1 MPQVDAAVARHW
13 AATTGAALAGT
24 LVHVPLLLGSA
35 HDLHVPVQLLAQ
47 QTPCWQKPELH
58 SLPAVQVSPRGCLVQ
73 MPPLQMFGATQSAS
87 AVQVILQDW
96 LVVSHW

>member
-1 MPQVDAAVARHW
+1 MPQVDAAVAAHW
-13 AATTGAALAGT
+13 VATTGAAPAEML
-24 LVHVPLLLGSA
+24 LQVPLLLVSA

-58 SLPAVQVSPRGCLVQ
+58 SFPAVHRSPRGCLVQ

-96 LVVSHW
+96 LVASH